1 MKKDVKSRM
10 VALLLPIL
18 MIFQAFFLAPVGHA
32 EKTGKTNN
40 YSVVIDLKIHEW
52 DSDKNSQ
59 STETAKKESSGY
71 IFKSSERQVMYW
83 RIDKKLN
90 LDPDKLD
97 DNKKIELQKK
107 YDGLSVDKINEEFG
121 ETKLSDK
128 SKLVFNDKL
137 YDSIDFDSPEFSN
150 VDEKQKLR
158 ASISAERIV
167 IKDLEKGVYL
177 LKETDESRKKA
188 SEKFKPSKLVTSI
201 VSVSGEKN
209 EIPVDMKKIEEVPT
223 KDITLKKVDEDDEN
237 IKLDKVEFK
246 LFRKNDKKNKTDPDT
261 YSLVPVKKQ
270 ETGTYYEYD
279 SSNAKGDNILKTNTD
294 GKIVVKGLPDG
305 DYYFEEVKAIEGYD
319 PDINIGRNNK
329 KNPIKLGGTVQ
340 ITNKRIPSLNKYDET
355 TGKRLDGVT
364 FAVYKKGSEE
374 KLKFKEGKNPGEYIY
389 DEAGKLT
396 DIETKAKGRIYL
408 LEMPKGDYY
417 FKEITA
423 IEGYKKS
430 DAPYEFSV
438 DENHRIKV
446 NGKVDSVKVP
456 NTPNT
461 PETPN
466 PPPENPKGSH
476 KFIKVDKDDHGKKL
490 SDAKFKVQKL
500 IDSKFRTVLINGE
513 VLFVKSDENGNI
525 ELKDLDYGHYRL
537 VEVGYPENYKAV
549 AKDTEFD
556 IDASSSLNT
565 PILIENEY
573 QPPKEET
580 PPPITPSTPT
590 KIITNRSRGPM
601 VKTGDIRIWIYFA
614 IGLLMIIGG
623 SLIVRREDRKQLA

>member
-1 MKKDVKSRM
+1 MKKDVKFIL
-10 VALLLPIL
+10 VAYLLPVL
-18 MIFQAFFLAPVGHA
+18 MIFQAFFLTSVSHA

-59 STETAKKESSGY
+59 NAETSEKESSGY

-90 LDPDKLD
+90 LDPDNLD

-107 YDGLSVDKINEEFG
+107 YDGLSIDKINEEFG
-121 ETKLSDK
+121 EAKLSDK

-137 YDSIDFDSPEFSN
+137 YDSIDFDSTEFSD
-150 VDEKQKLR
+150 VDGKQKVR

-177 LKETDESRKKA
+177 FKETDESRKKA
-188 SEKFKPSKLVTSI
+188 SEKFKPSKLVTSV
-201 VSVSGEKN
+201 VSISGEKN
-209 EIPVDMKKIEEVPT
+209 VIPVDMKSTEEVPT
-223 KDITLKKVDEDDEN
+223 KDITLIKVDEDDEN
-237 IKLDKVEFK
+237 IKLDKVGFK
-246 LFRKNDKKNKTDPDT
+246 LFRKDDKKNKTDPDT

-279 SSNAKGDNILKTNTD
+279 PSNTKGDNILRTNTD
-294 GKIVVKGLPDG
+294 GKIVVKGLPEG
-305 DYYFEEVKAIEGYD
+305 EYYFEEVETIEGYD
-319 PDINIGRNNK
+319 PQFNIGRNNK
-329 KNPIKLGGTVQ
+329 DKPIKLGGSVT
-340 ITNKRIPSLNKYDET
+340 ITNKRIPSLIKYVKDTDT
-355 TGKRLDGVT
+355 TLDGVT

-374 KLKFKEGKNPGEYIY
+374 KINFKEGKNPGEYIY

-430 DAPYEFSV
+430 EDSFEFSV
-438 DENHRIKV
+438 DENHKILV

-456 NTPNT
+456 NS

-525 ELKDLDYGHYRL
+525 ELKDLEYGHYRL